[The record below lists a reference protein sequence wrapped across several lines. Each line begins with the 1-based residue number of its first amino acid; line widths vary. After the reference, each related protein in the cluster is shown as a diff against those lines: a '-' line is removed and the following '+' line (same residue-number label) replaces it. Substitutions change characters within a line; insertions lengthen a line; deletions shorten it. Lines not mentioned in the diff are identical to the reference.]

1 MKSDAALR
9 LFPIRSGSGPRC
21 SLKVLGNLPW
31 YKNLPKV
38 RWCFQ
43 PGPQAVERC
52 KLAVTCH
59 RGTEQPTAW
68 CDLATEARWEGL
80 EEAVSGAGPWWSYVS
95 PFSMRPSC
103 SSRRL
108 IRSPCSLTSIRSAR
122 SSCITSSSFPA
133 SPAPARL
140 PLGTSVTAVAVEAPE
155 RL

>member
-1 MKSDAALR
+1 MG
-9 LFPIRSGSGPRC
+9 RSRRW

>member
-1 MKSDAALR
+1 MGR
-9 LFPIRSGSGPRC
+9 IPVWGSGLGKSRRW
-21 SLKVLGNLPW
+21 SLRVLGNLPW
-31 YKNLPKV
+31 YKNLPKA

-52 KLAVTCH
+52 KLAMTCH
-59 RGTEQPTAW
+59 RGTEQQTAW

-80 EEAVSGAGPWWSYVS
+80 EEKEAVSGAGPWWSYVS
-95 PFSMRPSC
+95 PFSMRPRC

-108 IRSPCSLTSIRSAR
+108 IRSPCSLTSTRSAR

-133 SPAPARL
+133 SPDPARL
-140 PLGTSVTAVAVEAPE
+140 PLGMSVIAVAVETPE